1 MPKDNEPV
9 GRIGGEVGLE
19 PDELWAARIPA
30 GDLRAEADEMNV
42 SMGKWAHAGS
52 MQ

>member
-9 GRIGGEVGLE
+9 VRIGGEVGLQPE
-19 PDELWAARIPA
+19 ELRTAWFPA
-30 GDLRAEADEMNV
+30 GDFRVEADEMNV